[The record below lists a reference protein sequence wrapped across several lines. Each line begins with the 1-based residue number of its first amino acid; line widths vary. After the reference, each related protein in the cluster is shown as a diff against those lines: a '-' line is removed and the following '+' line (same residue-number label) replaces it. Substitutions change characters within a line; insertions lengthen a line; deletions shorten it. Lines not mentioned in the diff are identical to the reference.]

1 MDADVIGEVTFSKR
15 FGFMESGK
23 DDGAFAIIENSLRS
37 AAWSGYVPWIY
48 WLNARL
54 TPIIGNRLAVTARQG
69 SLLKM
74 AAAAIAERKERGSSH
89 ADVLAQFFDIQKQKP
104 IFDDISLTSQ
114 VSSNIFAGSDSTAI
128 SLSAMLLY
136 LLKNPEKKKI
146 LLAEIEAMAQKNNVK
161 QYGIFSLEMA
171 NDMPYLQAV
180 MWEAMRLHPAIG
192 MNIGRRVP
200 QGGVTIDGRYYPE
213 GVRWPHLTLFLR
225 ALKY

>member
-1 MDADVIGEVTFSKR
+1 MRIFSL
-15 FGFMESGK
+15 S
-23 DDGAFAIIENSLRS
+23 
-37 AAWSGYVPWIY
+37 
-48 WLNARL
+48 
-54 TPIIGNRLAVTARQG
+54 
-69 SLLKM
+69 
-74 AAAAIAERKERGSSH
+74 
-89 ADVLAQFFDIQKQKP
+89 FFDIQKEKP

-136 LLKNPEKKKI
+136 LLRNPERKKV
-146 LLAEIEAMAQKNNVK
+146 LLDEIEAMAQKNNLK

-213 GVRWPHLTLFLR
+213 GVR
-225 ALKY
+225 